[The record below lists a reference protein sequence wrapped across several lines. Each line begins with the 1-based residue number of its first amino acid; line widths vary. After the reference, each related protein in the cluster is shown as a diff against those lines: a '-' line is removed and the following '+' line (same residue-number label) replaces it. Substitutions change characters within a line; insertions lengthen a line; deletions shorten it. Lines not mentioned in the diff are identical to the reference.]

1 MATKEE
7 TKAKTQPEAEETKDA
22 ATEGDVEIKEAS
34 KQIAE
39 MIADARKGT
48 EKMLAEA
55 RAEAEKIIAEAKAK
69 AIGEMTEEEKKAK
82 AERDAYWNELVEVKL
97 FKDNNKYKDDV
108 FVAVNGEN
116 CVIKRGE
123 KVKIKRKFAELLDL
137 SDLQDYETS
146 LLIEQKS
153 SEFAKMDL

>member
-1 MATKEE
+1 MATK
-7 TKAKTQPEAEETKDA
+7 KPDEAVGIDM
-22 ATEGDVEIKEAS
+22 EAVS
-34 KQIAE
+34 KQIA
-39 MIADARKGT
+39 D
-48 EKMLAEA
+48 MLAEA
-55 RAEAEKIIAEAKAK
+55 KAEAAKIIAEAKAK
-69 AIGEMTEEEKKAK
+69 VSGELTEEEKKAK
-82 AERDAYWNELVEVKL
+82 AERDAYWNELVPVKL

-123 KVKIKRKFAELLDL
+123 KVMVKRKFAEVLEL
-137 SDLQDYETS
+137 SDKQDYETS